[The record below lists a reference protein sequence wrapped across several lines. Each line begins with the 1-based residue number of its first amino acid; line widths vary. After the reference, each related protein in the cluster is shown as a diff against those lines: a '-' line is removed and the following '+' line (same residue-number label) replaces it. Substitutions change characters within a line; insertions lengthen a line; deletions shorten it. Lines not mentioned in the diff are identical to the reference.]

1 MAFEHKMEHL
11 KCGFIPTFA
20 LSPIGEKL
28 VKLLDPEGEDDG
40 PLGFQ
45 IIVGHCLGLGTSD
58 PAGSE
63 IGSLDC
69 SGQNLWVCMAKDK
82 IYGKLSFELPLDQ
95 LRNTDRILT
104 SIPNWTLDPE
114 SFEICR

>member
-1 MAFEHKMEHL
+1 MKILPFLRLASEHGSESRRCFDITMYL

-45 IIVGHCLGLGTSD
+45 IIVGHCLGLGTGN
-58 PAGSE
+58 PAGSV

-69 SGQNLWVCMAKDK
+69 LGQNL
-82 IYGKLSFELPLDQ
+82 
-95 LRNTDRILT
+95 
-104 SIPNWTLDPE
+104 
-114 SFEICR
+114 